1 MILHH
6 HHLLW
11 GKACLKWTGA
21 KRIIAFCFY
30 LNSSHLFCNCNC
42 KIEKHNRSPF
52 KKTCRSHRQS
62 LCATPYSFSLF
73 FCRIFSHLAPC
84 LLSPPPSLWSPT
96 FSTLGWLNKYPTK
109 QDKGPSAI
117 VTHHLQRSE
126 GDCRQ
131 TARKIKGGENR
142 KRDGKLSK
150 QSHRGG
156 GPEGE
161 SLCERHVERRLDGWW
176 RVITPIRRLN
186 HLAHSFLFFL
196 IFS

>member
-11 GKACLKWTGA
+11 GKACLKWTEA

-52 KKTCRSHRQS
+52 KKNLQVTQTEPVCH
-62 LCATPYSFSLF
+62 TLF
-73 FCRIFSHLAPC
+73 LLPLFLSHL
-84 LLSPPPSLWSPT
+84 LSSCTLPSLPSSLRSPT

-131 TARKIKGGENR
+131 TVRKIKGGENR

-186 HLAHSFLFFL
+186 YLAHSFLFFL